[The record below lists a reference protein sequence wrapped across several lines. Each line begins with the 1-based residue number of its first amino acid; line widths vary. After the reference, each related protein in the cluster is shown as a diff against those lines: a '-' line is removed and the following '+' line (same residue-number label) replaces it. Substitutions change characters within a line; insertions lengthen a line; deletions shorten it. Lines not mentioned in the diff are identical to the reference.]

1 MTSHQHHQREQ
12 TTMTSQWNTP
22 SNPDLRFA
30 SESESGFTTNLNLD
44 SDKSKQSGK
53 QITTPWLSVWSEA
66 QTCIWPSWCHCH
78 SLSLA
83 SLKSRLVLPFWY
95 RLTWVVPEK
104 GPLNGCM
111 RACVCVHYWFL
122 TTTDPLQTGSFDLL
136 VTSSSSVI
144 GNCVIFVHDKCLRV
158 TLYTCIHTTLTLRY
172 FRLLVFTQVSLTA
185 A

>member
-104 GPLNGCM
+104 GPLNW
-111 RACVCVHYWFL
+111 CVCVCTLLILNHHRSTADWTVWPLSHFL
-122 TTTDPLQTGSFDLL
+122 IISNRELCHFCTW
-136 VTSSSSVI
+136 
-144 GNCVIFVHDKCLRV
+144 
-158 TLYTCIHTTLTLRY
+158 
-172 FRLLVFTQVSLTA
+172 
-185 A
+185 